1 MDAFSGVN
9 WLAVLVGTVAAF
21 ALGMLWFGPLFG
33 RVWAAGS
40 HGITRPAS
48 PPLAALSL
56 QLLGTFLLALV
67 IGITAVIDA
76 LILALLAIL
85 ALAVL
90 QLAGGLFGQKS
101 PAASLIEG
109 GYALA
114 MGAVMILAQGLF

>member
-9 WLAVLVGTVAAF
+9 WLAVLVGTAA
-21 ALGMLWFGPLFG
+21 AYGLGMLWFGPLFG

-40 HGITRPAS
+40 HGITPPAT
-48 PPLAALSL
+48 PPLAAMGL

-67 IGITAVIDA
+67 IGITAATDA
-76 LILALLAIL
+76 LILALLVIL

-90 QLAGGLFGQKS
+90 GLAGALFGQKS
-101 PAASLIEG
+101 TAASLVDG
-109 GYALA
+109 GYGLA